1 MEASFQVVDNT
12 EFNLNDINFQL
23 IDINVKLR
31 AIDDIKRRINNLEN
45 DLKMN
50 SFIKFKKDF
59 YNTTNKISKLQKSL
73 ENKIKNVDNLR
84 DEFLDLS
91 NKVYKSETRNN
102 EYTKNCIFLSF
113 VTFFIVER
121 LCNFIKF

>member
-1 MEASFQVVDNT
+1 MDASFQVVDNT

-91 NKVYKSETRNN
+91 NKVYNSETRNN
-102 EYTKNCIFLSF
+102 EYTKNLLFLSF
-113 VTFFIVER
+113 VTFFVIER
-121 LCNFIKF
+121 LCNLFKF

>member
-1 MEASFQVVDNT
+1 MDTSFQVVDNT
-12 EFNLNDINFQL
+12 EFNLNGINMEL

-59 YNTTNKISKLQKSL
+59 YNTTNKIAKMQKSL
-73 ENKIKNVDNLR
+73 ENKIKNVENLR

-102 EYTKNCIFLSF
+102 EYTKNLLFLSF
-113 VTFFIVER
+113 VSFFVIER
-121 LCNFIKF
+121 LCNLFKF

>member
-1 MEASFQVVDNT
+1 MDASFQVVDNT

-102 EYTKNCIFLSF
+102 EYTKNLLFLSF
-113 VTFFIVER
+113 VTFFVIER
-121 LCNFIKF
+121 LCNLFKF

>member
-1 MEASFQVVDNT
+1 MDASFQVVDNT

-59 YNTTNKISKLQKSL
+59 YNTTNKIAKMQKSL
-73 ENKIKNVDNLR
+73 ENKIKNVENLR

-91 NKVYKSETRNN
+91 NKVYKSETRNI
-102 EYTKNCIFLSF
+102 EYTKNLLFLSF
-113 VTFFIVER
+113 VTFFVIER
-121 LCNFIKF
+121 LCNLFKF

>member
-1 MEASFQVVDNT
+1 MDTSFQVVDNT
-12 EFNLNDINFQL
+12 EFNLNGINIEL

-45 DLKMN
+45 DLKIN

>member
-84 DEFLDLS
+84 DDFLDLS

-102 EYTKNCIFLSF
+102 EYTKNLLFLSF
-113 VTFFIVER
+113 VTFFVIER
-121 LCNFIKF
+121 LCNLFKF

>member
-1 MEASFQVVDNT
+1 MDASFQVVDNT
-12 EFNLNDINFQL
+12 DFSSISIEL

-59 YNTTNKISKLQKSL
+59 YNTTTKITKMQKSL

-91 NKVYKSETRNN
+91 NKLYKSETRNN
-102 EYTKNCIFLSF
+102 EYTKNCIFLCF
-113 VTFFIVER
+113 ITFFVVER
-121 LCNFIKF
+121 LCNLFKF

>member
-1 MEASFQVVDNT
+1 MDASFQVVDNT

-23 IDINVKLR
+23 IYINVKLR

-73 ENKIKNVDNLR
+73 ENKIKNVENLR

-91 NKVYKSETRNN
+91 NKVYKSETRNI
-102 EYTKNCIFLSF
+102 EYTKNLLFLSF
-113 VTFFIVER
+113 VTFFVIER
-121 LCNFIKF
+121 LCNLFKF

>member
-1 MEASFQVVDNT
+1 MDASFQVVDNT

-84 DEFLDLS
+84 DDFLDLS

-102 EYTKNCIFLSF
+102 EYTKNLLFLSF
-113 VTFFIVER
+113 VSFFVIER
-121 LCNFIKF
+121 LCNLFKF

>member
-1 MEASFQVVDNT
+1 MDASFQVVDNT

-73 ENKIKNVDNLR
+73 ENKIKNVENLR

-102 EYTKNCIFLSF
+102 EYTKNLLFLSF
-113 VTFFIVER
+113 VTFFVIER
-121 LCNFIKF
+121 LCNLFKF

>member
-1 MEASFQVVDNT
+1 MDASFQVVDNT

-102 EYTKNCIFLSF
+102 EYTKNLLFLSF
-113 VTFFIVER
+113 VSFFVIER
-121 LCNFIKF
+121 LCNLFKF

>member
-59 YNTTNKISKLQKSL
+59 YNTTNKIAKMQKSL
-73 ENKIKNVDNLR
+73 ENKIKNVENLR

-102 EYTKNCIFLSF
+102 EYTKNLLFLSF
-113 VTFFIVER
+113 VTFFVIER
-121 LCNFIKF
+121 LCNLFKF

>member
-91 NKVYKSETRNN
+91 NKVYNSETRNN
-102 EYTKNCIFLSF
+102 EYTKNLLFLSF
-113 VTFFIVER
+113 VTFFVIER
-121 LCNFIKF
+121 LCNLFKF

>member
-1 MEASFQVVDNT
+1 MDASFQVVDNT

-59 YNTTNKISKLQKSL
+59 YNTTNKIAKMQKSL
-73 ENKIKNVDNLR
+73 ENKIKNVENLR

-102 EYTKNCIFLSF
+102 EYTKNLLFLSF
-113 VTFFIVER
+113 VSFFVIER
-121 LCNFIKF
+121 LCNLFKF

>member
-1 MEASFQVVDNT
+1 MDTSFQVVDNT
-12 EFNLNDINFQL
+12 EFNLNGINIEL

-59 YNTTNKISKLQKSL
+59 YNTTNKIAKMQKSL
-73 ENKIKNVDNLR
+73 ENKIKNVENLR

-102 EYTKNCIFLSF
+102 EYTKNLLFLSF
-113 VTFFIVER
+113 VSFFVIER
-121 LCNFIKF
+121 LCNLFKF

>member
-1 MEASFQVVDNT
+1 MDASFQVVDNT

-73 ENKIKNVDNLR
+73 ENKIKNVENLR

-102 EYTKNCIFLSF
+102 EYTKNLLFLSF
-113 VTFFIVER
+113 VSFFVIER
-121 LCNFIKF
+121 LCNLFKF

>member
-1 MEASFQVVDNT
+1 MDASFQVVDNT

-45 DLKMN
+45 DLKIN

-91 NKVYKSETRNN
+91 NKVYNSETRNN
-102 EYTKNCIFLSF
+102 EYTKNLLFLSF
-113 VTFFIVER
+113 VTFFVIER
-121 LCNFIKF
+121 LCNLFKF

>member
-1 MEASFQVVDNT
+1 MDASFQVVDNT

-31 AIDDIKRRINNLEN
+31 EIDDIKRRINNLEN

-59 YNTTNKISKLQKSL
+59 YNTTNKIAKMQKSL
-73 ENKIKNVDNLR
+73 ENKIKNVNLKTYDIVSGSNDS
-84 DEFLDLS
+84 DES
-91 NKVYKSETRNN
+91 RNN
-102 EYTKNCIFLSF
+102 QILDA
-113 VTFFIVER
+113 
-121 LCNFIKF
+121 IKFILGNKNKNNNYFV

>member
-1 MEASFQVVDNT
+1 MDASFQVVDNT

-31 AIDDIKRRINNLEN
+31 AIDDIKRRTNNLEN

-102 EYTKNCIFLSF
+102 EYTKNLLFLSF
-113 VTFFIVER
+113 VTFFVIER
-121 LCNFIKF
+121 LCNLFKF

>member
-12 EFNLNDINFQL
+12 EFNLNGINMEL

-45 DLKMN
+45 DLKIN

>member
-59 YNTTNKISKLQKSL
+59 YNTTNKIAKMQKSL
-73 ENKIKNVDNLR
+73 ENKIKNVENLR

-102 EYTKNCIFLSF
+102 EYTRYIHYLFK
-113 VTFFIVER
+113 
-121 LCNFIKF
+121 

>member
-1 MEASFQVVDNT
+1 MDTSFQVVDNT
-12 EFNLNDINFQL
+12 EFNLNGINMEL

-59 YNTTNKISKLQKSL
+59 YNTTNKIAKMQKSL
-73 ENKIKNVDNLR
+73 ENKIKNVENLR

>member
-1 MEASFQVVDNT
+1 MDASFQVVDNT

-73 ENKIKNVDNLR
+73 ENKIKNVENLR

-91 NKVYKSETRNN
+91 NKVYKSETRNI
-102 EYTKNCIFLSF
+102 EYTKNLLFLSF
-113 VTFFIVER
+113 VTFFVIER
-121 LCNFIKF
+121 LCNLFKF